1 MMTAC
6 AIPALPAHLPT
17 SFRTDG
23 NSRISAPLALA
34 MLHAGLI
41 HDDYLRDSGDEK
53 TLAETVLSRWWA
65 EKTAPLQLFK
75 WNLHIQIIEHYY
87 TERAN
92 QPVFCMTANGD
103 IPQRSLALR
112 VGELETAHL
121 GFGQTVVAVLYDCL
135 RYLPEAWSPRN
146 VMGMA
151 EHVYWGGR
159 SDENGWFEDNVGH
172 GEYASR
178 EAFLADIGKE
188 SLVTRAELL
197 TGMPNWLP
205 AAKRVCRR
213 EDLERAARSP
223 LSKNVIAACDR
234 IHALVHSSPFSL
246 SPYDFTVDVEV
257 DGTEAHLFLRW
268 DDTDSLGRILDDY
281 MHGAYESGEYL
292 ECIAATRVPSTPHD
306 IRAYINRVETMLL
319 LAKAAE
325 DLLLLISTP
334 ISTGKPS

>member
-1 MMTAC
+1 MMAAC
-6 AIPALPAHLPT
+6 AIPGLPARLPT
-17 SFRTDG
+17 EFRTNG
-23 NSRISAPLALA
+23 SNRISAPLALA
-34 MLHAGLI
+34 MLQGGLI
-41 HDDYLRDSGDEK
+41 HDDHLHAGGNEQ
-53 TLAETVLSRWWA
+53 TLVELALGRWWS

-87 TERAN
+87 TEQTS
-92 QPVFCMTANGD
+92 QPVFCMTVQNSD

-112 VGELETAHL
+112 VGELEAEHV

-135 RYLPEAWSPRN
+135 RYLPETWAPRN
-146 VMGMA
+146 IMSMA
-151 EHVYWGGR
+151 EQVYWGGR
-159 SDENGWFEDNVGH
+159 SDENGWFEDHVGH

-178 EAFLADIGKE
+178 EAFLADIGQE

-197 TGMPNWLP
+197 DGIPNWLP
-205 AAKRVCRR
+205 SAKRVCRR

-234 IHALVHSSPFSL
+234 IHALVHSAVFSL
-246 SPYDFTVDVEV
+246 KPFDFTVDVEV
-257 DGTEAHLFLRW
+257 DGTEACLFLRW
-268 DDTDSLGRILDDY
+268 DEADSMVRVLDDY

-292 ECIAATRVPSTPHD
+292 ECIAATRVPSAPHNVRD
-306 IRAYINRVETMLL
+306 YINRAETMLL

-334 ISTGKPS
+334 IPGDPS